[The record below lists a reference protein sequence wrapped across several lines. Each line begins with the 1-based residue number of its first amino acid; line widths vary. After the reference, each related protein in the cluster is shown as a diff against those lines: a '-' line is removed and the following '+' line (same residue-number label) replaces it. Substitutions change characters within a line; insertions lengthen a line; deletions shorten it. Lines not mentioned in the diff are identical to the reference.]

1 MSKDIKIIAEICS
14 NHNNDINRCYKLI
27 DKAKEIGC
35 YAIKFQLFQ
44 INHLFHSSF
53 IKRNKLT
60 KLKKREL
67 NPDFLSKIS
76 KHCKKKQIKFGCTP
90 FDLKSVDLL
99 APYVDFFK
107 ISSYE
112 ILWKNLL
119 KKIITKKKEILIST
133 GMSNKREVDNVIKI
147 IKEEKKNIKF
157 SFLHCVSA
165 YPAKIKE
172 CNLNS
177 IPYLKKI
184 SKTNVGWSDHT
195 VNSLLIYKLYKDFNV
210 RLFELHF
217 DLDGKGW
224 EFKDSKHCWLPNQI
238 SELINFIKNERIIE
252 GKYHKKPSKSE
263 LKEKLYRTDPT
274 DGLRPLKKIRG
285 LK

>member
-184 SKTNVGWSDHT
+184 SKTDVGWSDHT

>member
-35 YAIKFQLFQ
+35 YAIKFQLFKLDQ
-44 INHLFHSSF
+44 LFHSSF
-53 IKRNKLT
+53 VKRNKLN

-67 NPDFLSKIS
+67 DLDYLPKIS
-76 KHCKKKQIKFGCTP
+76 KYCKKKKIKFGCTP
-90 FDLKSVDLL
+90 FDLESVDLL

-112 ILWKNLL
+112 ILWENLL
-119 KKIITKKKEILIST
+119 KKVITKKKEILIST
-133 GMSNKREVDNVIKI
+133 GMSNKREVDNVLKI
-147 IKEEKKNIKF
+147 IKEENKNIKF

-224 EFKDSKHCWLPNQI
+224 EFKESKHCWLPNQI

-274 DGLRPLKKIRG
+274 DGLRPLKKVRG
-285 LK
+285 FK

>member
-184 SKTNVGWSDHT
+184 SKTDVGWSDHT

-274 DGLRPLKKIRG
+274 DGLRPLKKVRG
-285 LK
+285 FK

>member
-1 MSKDIKIIAEICS
+1 M
-14 NHNNDINRCYKLI
+14 
-27 DKAKEIGC
+27 
-35 YAIKFQLFQ
+35 Q
-44 INHLFHSSF
+44 
-53 IKRNKLT
+53 
-60 KLKKREL
+60 
-67 NPDFLSKIS
+67 
-76 KHCKKKQIKFGCTP
+76 KKKIKFGCTP
-90 FDLKSVDLL
+90 FDLESVDLL

-112 ILWKNLL
+112 ILWENLL
-119 KKIITKKKEILIST
+119 KKVITKKKEILIST
-133 GMSNKREVDNVIKI
+133 GMSNKREVDNVLKI
-147 IKEEKKNIKF
+147 IKEENKNIKF

-184 SKTNVGWSDHT
+184 SKTDVGWSDHT

-224 EFKDSKHCWLPNQI
+224 EFKESKHCWLPNQI

-274 DGLRPLKKIRG
+274 DGLRPLKKVRG
-285 LK
+285 FK